1 MILGFDIIAL
11 RTYPVEVFVLNDEFK
26 NENTEHGNVK
36 ISNEVIS
43 IIAGVAANEIDGV
56 VSMSGGITGGI
67 TEMLGMKNLSK
78 GVKVDIN
85 EKEANIDIFITVE
98 YGIKIS
104 EIGVKVQ
111 KNVKDTVEN
120 MTGLEVKSVNVNIQ
134 DISFPKEI
142 QEEED

>member
-1 MILGFDIIAL
+1 MQDNFNNKSI
-11 RTYPVEVFVLNDEFK
+11 
-26 NENTEHGNVK
+26 EHGDVK

-56 VSMSGGITGGI
+56 VGMSSGIAGGIS
-67 TEMLGMKNLSK
+67 EMLGMKNLSK
-78 GVKVDIN
+78 GVKVDIE

-104 EIGVKVQ
+104 EIGLKVQ

-120 MTGLEVKSVNVNIQ
+120 MTGLEVKTVNVNIQ
-134 DISFPKEI
+134 DVSFPKKDKGEV
-142 QEEED
+142 E

>member
-1 MILGFDIIAL
+1 PIFTHILYTTLF
-11 RTYPVEVFVLNDEFK
+11 RS
-26 NENTEHGNVK
+26 NENSENGNVR

-134 DISFPKEI
+134 DVSFPKEI